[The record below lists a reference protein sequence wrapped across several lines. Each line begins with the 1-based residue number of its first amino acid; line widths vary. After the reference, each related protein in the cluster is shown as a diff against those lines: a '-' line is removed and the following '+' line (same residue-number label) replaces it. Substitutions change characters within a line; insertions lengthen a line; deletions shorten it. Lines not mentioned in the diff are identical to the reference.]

1 MTDTYSAAVP
11 LSQRTY
17 YRPNETVD
25 FNISAG
31 AGRAILAG
39 SIRLVGKVIFT
50 ADYTAANPTGFAQ
63 NTTNIFLDG
72 MTGAHGFFRQMVVST
87 ANQGVL
93 QNMQDYPRAIADMK
107 NATKTRDM
115 ALNQDQRQLCTGY
128 DAYSVNVIGASF
140 EAQAVGTPQNL
151 SFCIDPEICINRSS
165 ATNISYAKTGDVK
178 LNLILN
184 NPAGCMY
191 SATAGGPPP
200 VPILTATGGYVL
212 TNLEIHYRT
221 AEDST
226 PTAPV
231 TMLTMATV
239 KAIASSSLS
248 AFSIMSPIPTYSM
261 SMNFISVANENSRA
275 ANSLALEL
283 VPNVTRVEFTF
294 QDTNNNIIQ
303 YPLENVAEY
312 YKFWKDSY
320 GSSRAVTDV
329 GTVLGVS
336 YNQVLSNSKFNVV
349 IQSALATPTSVY
361 FIFKGTMS
369 I

>member
-1 MTDTYSAAVP
+1 MTDTYSASVP
-11 LSQRTY
+11 LSQRAY

-31 AGRAILAG
+31 PGRAILAG
-39 SIRLVGKVIFT
+39 SIRLCGKVIFT
-50 ADYTAANPTGFAQ
+50 ADYTAPAPAQ
-63 NTTNIFLDG
+63 VAGNTNNIRLDG
-72 MTGAHGFFRQMVVST
+72 MVGAHGFFRQMVVST

-115 ALNQDQRQLCTGY
+115 ALNQDQRALCSGY
-128 DAYSVNVIGASF
+128 DAFSVNI
-140 EAQAVGTPQNL
+140 VGSQNA

-165 ATNISYAKTGDVK
+165 ATNISFTKTGDVK

-191 SATAGGPPP
+191 GAG
-200 VPILTATGGYVL
+200 LTATAGYVL
-212 TNLEIHYRT
+212 TNLEVQYRT
-221 AEDST
+221 AVDST
-226 PTAPV
+226 PTAPIS
-231 TMLTMATV
+231 MLTMATV

-261 SMNFISVANENSRA
+261 SMNFIAVANENSRVSS
-275 ANSLALEL
+275 SLLLESIAD
-283 VPNVTRVEFTF
+283 VSRVEFTF

-320 GSSRAVTDV
+320 GSSRAVSDV

-349 IQSALATPTSVY
+349 VQSALATPTSTY
-361 FIFKGTMS
+361 FIFKGTMT

>member
-11 LSQRTY
+11 LSQRAY

-39 SIRLVGKVIFT
+39 SVRLCGQVIFT
-50 ADYTAANPTGFAQ
+50 ADYTAANPARIAQ
-63 NTTNIFLDG
+63 NTATIQLDG
-72 MTGAHGFFRQMVVST
+72 MAGAHGFFRQMVVST

-93 QNMQDYPRAIADMK
+93 QNMQDYPRAVADMK

-115 ALNQDQRQLCTGY
+115 ALNQDQRALCTGY
-128 DAYSVNVIGASF
+128 DAYSVNVIGS
-140 EAQAVGTPQNL
+140 QNP

-165 ATNISYAKTGDVK
+165 ATNISFAKTGDVK

-191 SATAGGPPP
+191 GAGLTATAGF
-200 VPILTATGGYVL
+200 VL
-212 TNLEIHYRT
+212 TNLEIQYRT
-221 AEDST
+221 AVDST
-226 PTAPV
+226 PEAPV
-231 TMLTMATV
+231 SMLTMATV

-261 SMNFISVANENSRA
+261 SMDFIAVANENSRA

-283 VPNVTRVEFTF
+283 VPGVSRVEFTF

-336 YNQVLSNSKFNVV
+336 YNQVLSNTKFNVV
-349 IQSALATPTSVY
+349 IQSALAAPTSVY
-361 FIFKGTMS
+361 FIFKGTMA

>member
-11 LSQRTY
+11 LSQRAY

-39 SIRLVGKVIFT
+39 SIRLCGKVIFT
-50 ADYTAANPTGFAQ
+50 ANYTVPTPNAIAQ
-63 NTTNIFLDG
+63 ATNNIFLDG
-72 MTGAHGFFRQMVVST
+72 MVGAHGFFRQMVVST

-107 NATKTRDM
+107 SATKTRDM
-115 ALNQDQRQLCTGY
+115 ALNQDQRALCTGY
-128 DAYSVNVIGASF
+128 DAYSVNVIGASYQTQL
-140 EAQAVGTPQNL
+140 ATDPQNL

-165 ATNISYAKTGDVK
+165 ATNISFAKTGDVK

-184 NPAGCMY
+184 SPAGCMY
-191 SATAGGPPP
+191 GAGLTTTA
-200 VPILTATGGYVL
+200 GYVL
-212 TNLEIHYRT
+212 TNLEIQYRT
-221 AEDST
+221 AVDAT
-226 PTAPV
+226 PQAPV
-231 TMLTMATV
+231 SMLTMATV

-261 SMNFISVANENSRA
+261 SMNFIAVANENSRA
-275 ANSLALEL
+275 SNSLALEL
-283 VPNVTRVEFTF
+283 VPSVSRVEFTF

-361 FIFKGTMS
+361 FIFKGTMD

>member
-11 LSQRTY
+11 LSQRAY

-39 SIRLVGKVIFT
+39 SIRLCGKVIFT
-50 ADYTAANPTGFAQ
+50 PDYTIPVPLGEAQ
-63 NTTNIFLDG
+63 GTNNIFLDG
-72 MTGAHGFFRQMVVST
+72 MVGAHGFFRQMVVST

-115 ALNQDQRQLCTGY
+115 ALNQDQRALCTGY
-128 DAYSVNVIGASF
+128 DAYSCNIIGASYQ
-140 EAQAVGTPQNL
+140 AQSATDPQNL

-165 ATNISYAKTGDVK
+165 ATNISFTKTGDVK

-184 NPAGCMY
+184 SPAGCMY
-191 SATAGGPPP
+191 GPNTGAPP
-200 VPILTATGGYVL
+200 APALTPTGGYVL
-212 TNLEIHYRT
+212 TNLEIQYRT
-221 AEDST
+221 AVDST
-226 PTAPV
+226 PEAPV
-231 TMLTMATV
+231 NMLTMATV

-261 SMNFISVANENSRA
+261 SMNFIAVANENSRA
-275 ANSLALEL
+275 TNSLALES
-283 VPNVTRVEFTF
+283 VPSVSRVEFTF

-329 GTVLGVS
+329 GTVLGVA
-336 YNQVLSNSKFNVV
+336 YDQVLSNTKFNVV
-349 IQSALATPTSVY
+349 IQSALANPTSVY
-361 FIFKGTMS
+361 FIFKGRMT

>member
-1 MTDTYSAAVP
+1 MTDTYSASVP
-11 LSQRTY
+11 LSQRQY

-31 AGRAILAG
+31 PGRAILAG
-39 SIRLVGKVIFT
+39 SIRLCGKVIFT
-50 ADYTAANPTGFAQ
+50 LDYTAPAPAQVVETTAN
-63 NTTNIFLDG
+63 IRLDG
-72 MTGAHGFFRQMVVST
+72 MVGAHGFFRQMVVST

-115 ALNQDQRQLCTGY
+115 ALNQDQRALCSGY
-128 DAYSVNVIGASF
+128 DAFSVNI
-140 EAQAVGTPQNL
+140 VGSQNA

-165 ATNISYAKTGDVK
+165 ATNISYTKTGDVK

-191 SATAGGPPP
+191 GPPAGGPPP
-200 VPILTATGGYVL
+200 VPTLSATAGYVL
-212 TNLEIHYRT
+212 TNLEVQYRT
-221 AEDST
+221 AVDST
-226 PTAPV
+226 PTAQIS
-231 TMLTMATV
+231 MLTMATV

-261 SMNFISVANENSRA
+261 SMNFISVANENSRGT
-275 ANSLALEL
+275 NSLALESIPD
-283 VPNVTRVEFTF
+283 VSRVEFTF

-320 GSSRAVTDV
+320 GSSRAVSDV

-349 IQSALATPTSVY
+349 VQSALASPTSTY
-361 FIFKGTMS
+361 FIFKGTMT

>member
-11 LSQRTY
+11 LSQRAF

-39 SIRLVGKVIFT
+39 SIRLCGQVIFT
-50 ADYTAANPTGFAQ
+50 GDYTVANPVRLAQ
-63 NTTNIFLDG
+63 NTNNIFLDG
-72 MTGAHGFFRQMVVST
+72 MAGAHGFFRQMVVST

-93 QNMQDYPRAIADMK
+93 QNMQDYSRAVADMK

-115 ALNQDQRQLCTGY
+115 ALNQDQRALCTGY
-128 DAYSVNVIGASF
+128 DAYSVNV
-140 EAQAVGTPQNL
+140 VGSQNV
-151 SFCIDPEICINRSS
+151 SFCIDPEICINRTS
-165 ATNISYAKTGDVK
+165 ATNISFAKTGDVK

-184 NPAGCMY
+184 APAGCMY
-191 SATAGGPPP
+191 GAG
-200 VPILTATGGYVL
+200 LTATAGYVL
-212 TNLEIHYRT
+212 TNLEIQYRT
-221 AEDST
+221 TLDSN
-226 PTAPV
+226 PQAQV

-248 AFSIMSPIPTYSM
+248 AFSIISPIPTYSM
-261 SMNFISVANENSRA
+261 SMNFIAVSNENSRA
-275 ANSLALEL
+275 SNSLALEL
-283 VPNVTRVEFTF
+283 VPGVSRVEFTF

-320 GSSRAVTDV
+320 GSSRAVTDI
-329 GTVLGVS
+329 GTVLGVA
-336 YNQVLSNSKFNVV
+336 YAQVLSNTKFNVV
-349 IQSALATPTSVY
+349 IQSALAVPTSVY
-361 FIFKGTMS
+361 FVFKGTMS

>member
-11 LSQRTY
+11 LSQRAY

-31 AGRAILAG
+31 VGRAILAG
-39 SIRLVGKVIFT
+39 SIRLCGKVIFT
-50 ADYTAANPTGFAQ
+50 SDYTAAVPAGLAQ
-63 NTTNIFLDG
+63 NTGNIQLDG
-72 MTGAHGFFRQMVVST
+72 MAGAHGFFRQMVVST

-93 QNMQDYPRAIADMK
+93 QNMQDYPRAMADMK

-115 ALNQDQRQLCTGY
+115 ALNQDQRALCTGY
-128 DAYSVNVIGASF
+128 DAYSVNVIGASYQS
-140 EAQAVGTPQNL
+140 QAAGDPQNL
-151 SFCIDPEICINRSS
+151 SFCVDPEICINRTS
-165 ATNISYAKTGDVK
+165 ATNVSFAKTGDVK

-184 NPAGCMY
+184 SPAGCMY
-191 SATAGGPPP
+191 GAG
-200 VPILTATGGYVL
+200 LTATAGYVL
-212 TNLEIHYRT
+212 TNLEIQYRT
-221 AEDST
+221 AVDDKPE
-226 PTAPV
+226 API

-239 KAIASSSLS
+239 KAIASSTLA

-261 SMNFISVANENSRA
+261 SMNFIAVANENSRA
-275 ANSLALEL
+275 VNSLALEL
-283 VPNVTRVEFTF
+283 VPGVSRVEFTF

-329 GTVLGVS
+329 GTVLGVAYS
-336 YNQVLSNSKFNVV
+336 QVLQNTKFNVV
-349 IQSALATPTSVY
+349 IQSALAAATSVY
-361 FIFKGTMS
+361 FVFKGTMS